1 MYIFFLVS
9 NNIFEVFTM
18 NLNQGNLFWNENID
32 IIKKYPYI
40 SKDRLCDVLV
50 IGGGIGGA
58 LTAYMQAKQGVNVI
72 VVDKN
77 IFGYGATLA
86 TDGTIIRRMDITDNK
101 CIKGLEQKTIDKCNE
116 LCSEGVDEIIK
127 IINEISNDAECKKYI
142 DKLEFKQL
150 DLMCYSEKIMSKIP
164 MYKLFEKFGKQ
175 NKNIEYLEQDPLIN
189 LRTGMIIPS
198 GGAILNPYVLT
209 QLIFLYLSKMDNVEI
224 YENTCIEKIHPID
237 DKVEC
242 ITSNRFKIHS
252 KCVILTTGTHSLKYI
267 ENADVT
273 LNKVFTI
280 VTDRIENLETLDT
293 NIVAKDITNSNSIV
307 TFTNDKRIVFSG
319 ELCKESEKEL
329 TKKYLKNFADG
340 RYKKLYLELNKL
352 INLPVAPKISNCFY
366 GMYIET
372 KDMLPIIDELYTL
385 PNVYCNLGVGRNGI
399 VYSMIGA
406 NMLKNISKKY
416 HVKDMYLFRENR

>member
-1 MYIFFLVS
+1 
-9 NNIFEVFTM
+9 M
-18 NLNQGNLFWNENID
+18 NLTQGNLFWNENIE
-32 IIKKYPYI
+32 IIKKYPYV

-58 LTAYMQAKQGVNVI
+58 LTAYMQAKQGANVI

-77 IFGYGATLA
+77 ILGYGATLV
-86 TDGTIIRRMDITDNK
+86 TDGTLLRRIDVTDNK
-101 CIKGLEQKTIDKCNE
+101 YIKQLEERIIDKCNE
-116 LCSEGVDEIIK
+116 LCNDGVDEIIK
-127 IINEISNDAECKKYI
+127 IINEISRDEDCKQYI
-142 DKLEFKQL
+142 DKLEFKEL

-164 MYKLFEKFGKQ
+164 MYKMFEKFAKL
-175 NKNIEYLEQDPLIN
+175 NKKIEYLEQDPVIN
-189 LRTGMIIPS
+189 LRTGMIIPN

-224 YENTCIEKIHPID
+224 YENTCIDKIHPID

-242 ITSNRFKIHS
+242 VTNNRFKIHS
-252 KCVILTTGTHSLKYI
+252 NCVILTTGIHTLKYI
-267 ENADVT
+267 PNSDIT

-280 VTDRIENLETLDT
+280 VTDSIENLETVDT
-293 NIVAKDITNSNSIV
+293 NIVAKDITNSNLVV

-319 ELCKESEKEL
+319 ELCKESEKDV
-329 TKKYLKNFADG
+329 TDKYLKNFANG
-340 RYKKLYLELNKL
+340 RYKKLYLGLNKL
-352 INLPVAPKISNCFY
+352 INLPVAPKIKNCFY
-366 GMYIET
+366 GTYIET
-372 KDMLPIIDELYTL
+372 KDMLPIIDELYSL

-406 NMLKNISKKY
+406 KMLKNISKKY